1 MADVGERIRSFPA
14 LGEIRNHVH
23 WRIVRHQVR
32 KNKAVEMSGVSV
44 RSDAR
49 VEVGWRGLDNKSYG
63 ARISCRMKMRAS
75 GWKEEGGARER
86 EQPSAQFSA
95 RVHAP
100 ASQGWRSVLRLSRT
114 VNCSCARG
122 RTRMRERQ
130 RPKLPWLRAL
140 FQATR

>member
-1 MADVGERIRSFPA
+1 
-14 LGEIRNHVH
+14 
-23 WRIVRHQVR
+23 
-32 KNKAVEMSGVSV
+32 MSGIGV

-49 VEVGWRGLDNKSYG
+49 VEGGWRGLDKKGYR
-63 ARISCRMKMRAS
+63 ARISCRTKMGAAS
-75 GWKEEGGARER
+75 WKNEEGGERER
-86 EQPSAQFSA
+86 EQPTAQFSA

-140 FQATR
+140 FQAR